1 MKDYSR
7 IFIRLSLIFAG
18 CAVICG
24 AFGSHLLKGIL
35 GDYELSV
42 WDTAVKYLMFHA
54 LGILIL
60 SINHRHFN
68 KKLLVSLSLLS
79 LGIVIFS
86 GTLFLL
92 ATRNIW
98 GDDSYKFLGAI
109 TPVGGLSMI
118 IGWFFTA
125 VFCLNK
131 SEETEKKEEHS
142 QSKKRHHRR
151 TESEES
157 K

>member
-18 CAVICG
+18 SGVICG
-24 AFGSHLLKGIL
+24 AFGSHLLKKIL
-35 GDYELSV
+35 GEYELSI
-42 WDTAVKYLMFHA
+42 WETGVKYLLIHA
-54 LGILIL
+54 IGILVL

-68 KKLLVSLSLLS
+68 RKLFIALSLLS
-79 LGIVIFS
+79 IGIIIFS

-109 TPVGGLSMI
+109 TPIGGLSMI
-118 IGWFFTA
+118 LGWFFTA
-125 VFCLNK
+125 TFCLNK
-131 SEETEKKEEHS
+131 SDDNNQKEES
-142 QSKKRHHRR
+142 SSSKKRHHRKSS
-151 TESEES
+151 SEE
-157 K
+157 

>member
-7 IFIRLSLIFAG
+7 VFIRLALIFAG
-18 CAVICG
+18 SAVICG

-35 GDYELSV
+35 GEYELSV
-42 WDTAVKYLMFHA
+42 WETAVRYLMFHA

-68 KKLLVSLSLLS
+68 KKLFISLILLS
-79 LGIVIFS
+79 LGIIIFS

-98 GDDSYKFLGAI
+98 GDDTYKFLGAI

-118 IGWFFTA
+118 IGWLFTPA
-125 VFCLNK
+125 FCLNK
-131 SEETEKKEEHS
+131 SEDSDKKEEHS
-142 QSKKRHHRR
+142 HSKKRHHRR

-157 K
+157 N